1 MFFSSINLK
10 NRINNI
16 SKRKYLPNGVNFEL
30 FSKINKPRKYSK
42 KDSLKIVYLG
52 AVRDIINEKLILK
65 ISKRFPNDKIY
76 FIGPILKKFNK
87 LYKRKNI
94 FFLGEIK
101 HKLVPSFLKQYHI
114 GILPYKVNLF
124 TKSINPLKVYEY
136 VSSGLPVISTNLP
149 NVTRL
154 GKSYPKIN
162 LYQASS
168 DDNFIN
174 YISDIKKNYKQ
185 NSKKDINIF
194 LKENAWVKRFQIFE
208 KWSSIKEFENKYIY
222 KKKYSINKFKI

>member
-1 MFFSSINLK
+1 M
-10 NRINNI
+10 
-16 SKRKYLPNGVNFEL
+16 
-30 FSKINKPRKYSK
+30 
-42 KDSLKIVYLG
+42 VY
-52 AVRDIINEKLILK
+52 
-65 ISKRFPNDKIY
+65 
-76 FIGPILKKFNK
+76 
-87 LYKRKNI
+87 
-94 FFLGEIK
+94 IK
-101 HKLVPSFLKQYHI
+101 HKLVPSFLKHYHI

-222 KKKYSINKFKI
+222 KKKYSINKFKIYNFIFNFLILVFILFIVYHFSKLI

>member
-1 MFFSSINLK
+1 M
-10 NRINNI
+10 
-16 SKRKYLPNGVNFEL
+16 
-30 FSKINKPRKYSK
+30 
-42 KDSLKIVYLG
+42 
-52 AVRDIINEKLILK
+52 RDIINEKLILK

-87 LYKRKNI
+87 LYKKKNI

-185 NSKKDINIF
+185 HSKKDINIF

-222 KKKYSINKFKI
+222 KKKYSINKFKIYNFIFNFLILVFILFIVYHFLNLI